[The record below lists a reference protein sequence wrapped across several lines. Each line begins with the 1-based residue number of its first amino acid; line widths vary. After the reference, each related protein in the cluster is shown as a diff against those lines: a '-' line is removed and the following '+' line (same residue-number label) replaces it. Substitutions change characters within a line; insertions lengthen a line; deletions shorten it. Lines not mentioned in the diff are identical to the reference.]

1 MTDYAALFK
10 ASVKTTGSDIFE
22 RVDKERQ
29 IEAITREEDK
39 VLAADMQRALDAA
52 DIAAQAERQRQLAEQ
67 KEAQESRLE
76 DARREEEEV
85 AMIRQREAEERR
97 DRRQRDAQ
105 ARAERKAT
113 ADAAA

>member
-52 DIAAQAERQRQLAEQ
+52 EIAAQAERQRQLAEQ

-85 AMIRQREAEERR
+85 AMIRRILIRGNPFLKLEY
-97 DRRQRDAQ
+97 DK
-105 ARAERKAT
+105 KAT
-113 ADAAA
+113 INLGL